1 MRITIDEA
9 RQYFAHPSQRNNADP
24 ETLPV
29 WAVYHALG
37 GVCLLAHPMPLDG
50 LWMVHLGVL
59 PSAWGRVTEPARE
72 LLKEISAENRVERM
86 LAWVP
91 EDNRH
96 VAALCRRVGFELD
109 GRLPL
114 ARPLLMY
121 GWRS

>member
-1 MRITIDEA
+1 M
-9 RQYFAHPSQRNNADP
+9 
-24 ETLPV
+24 
-29 WAVYHALG
+29 WAIYHALG

-59 PSAWGRVTEPARE
+59 PSAWGKVTEPAHE
-72 LLKEISAENRVERM
+72 LLKEIWADLSAERIA
-86 LAWVP
+86 AWVH

-114 ARPLLMY
+114 ARPILMF
-121 GWRS
+121 GWGL